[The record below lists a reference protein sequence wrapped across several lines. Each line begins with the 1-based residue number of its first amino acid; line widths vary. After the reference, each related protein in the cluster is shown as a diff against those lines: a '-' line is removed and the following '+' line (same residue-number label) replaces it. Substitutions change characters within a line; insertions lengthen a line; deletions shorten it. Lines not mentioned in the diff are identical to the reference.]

1 MVYETWHVCQV
12 YRWYLYVITFRD
24 NYFSLHSVLEYY
36 LKERRLLYFYVTLRY
51 SAITMCVTCYFHFYL
66 RRQKDTKVI
75 LHLQSFP
82 QNILGI
88 ILTEIGRIYVE
99 TFGIYPRQP
108 R

>member
-1 MVYETWHVCQV
+1 
-12 YRWYLYVITFRD
+12 
-24 NYFSLHSVLEYY
+24 
-36 LKERRLLYFYVTLRY
+36 
-51 SAITMCVTCYFHFYL
+51 MCVTCYFHFYL
-66 RRQKDTKVI
+66 RRQKDTNVI

-99 TFGIYPRQP
+99 TLGIFPRQP